1 MRKGL
6 TALFLF
12 FGIFTLLSAATV
24 RVFDSDFYCSYIVL
38 TEEPASR
45 VVSSTRVDYEVYM
58 YSDGDY
64 IILKGDFKEGEEYL
78 VIKKVKKLKD
88 HQILYRKAGF
98 IKIVKVQGEEAV
110 AQVVHSCQFMAVGDY
125 AIKYEKRKPFEVE
138 EPDIEEITSPPSDFK
153 ASFLFLDS
161 DFKQIGTSYWAVID
175 KGRAHGVREGDV
187 FFIFRP
193 VPNTKIYKPIAKAVV
208 VESYERSSTVKIF
221 SALDVVRLEDILF
234 KKVKTGRKS

>member
-6 TALFLF
+6 IALFLF
-12 FGIFTLLSAATV
+12 FGLFALLSAANV

-58 YSDGDY
+58 YTDGDY
-64 IILKGDFKEGEEYL
+64 IILKGDFKVGEEYL
-78 VIKKVKKLKD
+78 IIKKIKKLKD
-88 HQILYRKAGF
+88 HQILYRKTGF

-110 AQVVHSCQFMAVGDY
+110 AQVVHSCQYMAVGDY
-125 AIKYEKRKPFEVE
+125 AIKYERRKPFEIQEPETE
-138 EPDIEEITSPPSDFK
+138 ETISPPSEFK
-153 ASFLFLDS
+153 AFFLFLDS
-161 DFKQIGTSYWAVID
+161 GFKQVGTSHWAVID

-193 VPNTKIYKPIAKAVV
+193 IPNTKIYKPIAKAVV

-221 SALDVVRLEDILF
+221 SALDVVRIEDILF
-234 KKVKTGRKS
+234 KKGKLGKKS